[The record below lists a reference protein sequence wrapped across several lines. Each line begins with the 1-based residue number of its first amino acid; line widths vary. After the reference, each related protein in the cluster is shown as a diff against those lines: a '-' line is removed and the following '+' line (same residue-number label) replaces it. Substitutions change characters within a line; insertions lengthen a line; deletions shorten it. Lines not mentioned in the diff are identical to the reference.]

1 MKKIFIKYNPY
12 SLETKFTIDGKSL
25 PTNSKIN
32 ERINQSDVRLQEW
45 IEDLPQL
52 LIDECNDK
60 KFDIQFHGTI
70 LDYEDVKEVFE
81 CASNEKKLEVEIED
95 RIPAKE
101 TSEKES
107 LIEDVFKEIQNGPI
121 DELRDKKIIN
131 AFNNAKNSEFE
142 ICVVATMSAGKST
155 LINSMLGDK
164 MMPSSQEA
172 CTAIITRIKDV
183 DSNVNWHAKVFGKDN
198 ELLESVESL
207 TYEEMDRFNR
217 DSKVSLIQAEGNIPF
232 VTSEE
237 TSLVL
242 IDTPGPNNSRNKEHE
257 KVQSSFLGKSSKALV
272 LYIMEGTYGNNDD
285 DELLRK
291 VAESM
296 KSGGKQSK
304 DRFLFVINKV
314 DDRKLRE
321 DGKTEDM
328 LLRNKDY
335 LQKHGVKNPNL
346 YPAAAL
352 PALNIRLMQSHNDIL
367 DEDSI
372 AETELKV
379 RKLNKNV
386 DFHLEKYSSLPLSL
400 RRKIDYDLEIAKNNG
415 DEFTQALIHTGIVS
429 VEAAIRQYVEKYAK
443 TAKIKNIVDTFKGKL
458 EAVSYEQEMK
468 KEIAKNEEEC
478 EKITAQISSIESQIK
493 DGKNAQ
499 VFKNEVSKA
508 LKKVKKEIEE
518 KINQNVGEF
527 QKEILEIINTYGN
540 DDIPVEKIP
549 SILSRVS
556 KMVKSIEANFKVALE
571 GSINTG
577 LISTSKYLLEEYKTK
592 LSSLTKDIDL
602 KNLSGVFIDPLKLMS
617 GSVPSIDSLNIDVVE
632 EEKEVGEEWIENT
645 NKKWYKPWTWFD
657 ESGHYIT
664 KYETVNYVLGS
675 ELAQEMLAPIEDTLT
690 QNGESALKHALYQSQ
705 RIAEKYEK
713 EFVRLDDVLTKKL
726 RELKQITSD
735 KTNKEKL
742 INDAQ
747 GKLNWLD
754 NIKKRVDSILEI

>member
-12 SLETKFTIDGKSL
+12 YLETKFTIDGKSL
-25 PTNSKIN
+25 PTNSEIN
-32 ERINQSDVRLQEW
+32 ARINQPDVRLQEW

-81 CASNEKKLEVEIED
+81 CASNEEKLEVKLD

-121 DELRDKKIIN
+121 DELRDEKIIN

-232 VTSEE
+232 VTSQK

-242 IDTPGPNNSRNKEHE
+242 IDTPGPNNSRDKEHE
-257 KVQSSFLGKSSKALV
+257 KVQSRFLGKSSKALV

-285 DELLRK
+285 NELLRK

-314 DDRKLRE
+314 DDRKQE
-321 DGKTEDM
+321 DSKMEDM
-328 LLRNKDY
+328 LLRIKDY
-335 LQKHGVKNPNL
+335 LQIHGVKNPNL

-367 DEDSI
+367 DEDI
-372 AETELKV
+372 LDETEFKV
-379 RKLNKNV
+379 KKLNRNV
-386 DFHLEKYSSLPLSL
+386 DLHLEKYSSLPLSL
-400 RRKIDYDLEIAKNNG
+400 RRKIDSDLEIAKNNG
-415 DEFTQALIHTGIVS
+415 DVFTQALIHTGIVS
-429 VEAAIRQYVEKYAK
+429 VETAIRQYVEKYAK

-499 VFKNEVSKA
+499 VFKKEVSKA

-518 KINQNVGEF
+518 KINQNVEEF
-527 QKEILEIINTYGN
+527 QNELLEIINTYGN
-540 DDIPVEKIP
+540 DDIPVEKIS
-549 SILSRVS
+549 SILSQVS
-556 KMVKSIEANFKVALE
+556 KKVKSIEANFQVALE

-617 GSVPSIDSLNIDVVE
+617 GSVPSIDSLNIDV
-632 EEKEVGEEWIENT
+632 EEKEEVVGEEWIENT
-645 NKKWYKPWTWFD
+645 NKKWWKFWTWFD
-657 ESGHYIT
+657 DPGHYIT
-664 KYETVNYVLGS
+664 KYKTVKYVLGS
-675 ELAQEMLAPIEDTLT
+675 ELAQEMLAPIEDTLI
-690 QNGESALKHALYQSQ
+690 QNGESALKQALYQSQ